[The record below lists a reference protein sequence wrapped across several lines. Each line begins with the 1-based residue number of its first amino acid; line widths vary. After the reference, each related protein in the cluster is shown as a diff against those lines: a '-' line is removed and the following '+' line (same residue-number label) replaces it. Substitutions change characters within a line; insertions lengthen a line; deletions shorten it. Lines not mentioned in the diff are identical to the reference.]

1 VVLRHV
7 PPLGEK
13 EWKIVEKELARTPSK
28 DEIEFIRKSVE
39 NGSKLKVH
47 Y

>member
-1 VVLRHV
+1 MALRHV
-7 PPLGEK
+7 PTLDAK

-28 DEIEFIRKSVE
+28 DEIRSIRKSVE